1 MKFLLNLL
9 LFLSFGYAVSE
20 EYISEFQ
27 ANVKMIREYNISE
40 IEKFRSYQLIGTF
53 TDEYGNY
60 GKFDAII
67 TSDIKNNKLIKL
79 EGTAINIYSNEET
92 LYARSYRKESDF
104 DAGVANMEIIGASD
118 KFKPL
123 IGTKCIQS
131 VRYFKDTIF
140 GMQKCIIN
148 KEQSDILKN
157 N

>member
-9 LFLSFGYAVSE
+9 LFLSFSYAVSE

-67 TSDIKNNKLIKL
+67 TSDIKKNKLIKL

-92 LYARSYRKESDF
+92 LYARAYRKESDF

>member
-9 LFLSFGYAVSE
+9 LFLSFSYAVSE

-79 EGTAINIYSNEET
+79 EGTAINIYANEET
-92 LYARSYRKESDF
+92 LYARAYRKESDF

-140 GMQKCIIN
+140 GMQKCTIT

>member
-1 MKFLLNLL
+1 MKFLLNHL
-9 LFLSFGYAVSE
+9 LFLSLSYAVSDK
-20 EYISEFQ
+20 YILVFQ
-27 ANVKMIREYNISE
+27 DIVKMIREYNISE

-92 LYARSYRKESDF
+92 LYARAYRKESDF
-104 DAGVANMEIIGASD
+104 DAGVENMEIIGASD

-140 GMQKCIIN
+140 GMQKCIIT

>member
-9 LFLSFGYAVSE
+9 LFLSFSYAVSE

-92 LYARSYRKESDF
+92 LYARAYRKESDF
-104 DAGVANMEIIGASD
+104 DAGVATMEIIGASD

-140 GMQKCIIN
+140 GMQKCIIT